1 VAVPERASAPSRP
14 DQSTRHERR
23 AGVASR
29 EREDRRAR
37 PDSRRS
43 PYEEY
48 ALTGIFLWKYIHAV
62 NATLTALAEPNRFR
76 IVELLRDK
84 PRPVGEIAKRL
95 RLRQPQVSK
104 HLRVLSDA
112 GLVDVRPVA
121 QQRIYEL
128 RSEPFDELDS
138 WLETFRRAASDR
150 MDRLEVLISE
160 RKAKK
165 EREKERGD

>member
-1 VAVPERASAPSRP
+1 MQTTFS
-14 DQSTRHERR
+14 
-23 AGVASR
+23 
-29 EREDRRAR
+29 
-37 PDSRRS
+37 
-43 PYEEY
+43 
-48 ALTGIFLWKYIHAV
+48 
-62 NATLTALAEPNRFR
+62 ALAEPNRLQ
-76 IVELLRDK
+76 IVELLRHR
-84 PRPVGEIAKRL
+84 PLPVGQIARRL

-128 RSEPFDELDS
+128 RAEPFNELDT
-138 WLETFRRAASDR
+138 WLETFRRSMSDR
-150 MDRLEVLISE
+150 MDRLEDLISE